1 MRGWPNGQQG
11 NLALEAAAINFI
23 TPGHNKLECFAQ
35 IKISFP
41 NVTLQ
46 DKLESYLCQNDLN
59 LSFVVAL
66 ALYNRISKVENLFG
80 GSNALAY
87 FGVKKP

>member
-11 NLALEAAAINFI
+11 NLALEAVAINFI

-35 IKISFP
+35 IKISYP
-41 NVTLQ
+41 NLTFL
-46 DKLESYLCQNDLN
+46 DKLEAYLSQDDLN
-59 LSFVVAL
+59 LSCVTL

-80 GSNALAY
+80 GLKHSSLLWS
-87 FGVKKP
+87 KKSL